1 MKSEEYCCLAHLDS
15 QGCFNLP
22 ASIRNWLA
30 GCIFML
36 PYYIFAGAVQTQ
48 IQHYYMV
55 YSDNTI
61 CNE

>member
-1 MKSEEYCCLAHLDS
+1 MKNEEYCSLTDLDS
-15 QGCFNLP
+15 RGYFNFP
-22 ASIRNWLA
+22 ASTRKWLA
-30 GCIFML
+30 GCIFRL
-36 PYYIFAGAVQTQ
+36 PYPIFEGAAQTQ